1 MPKNSTGGIQQTV
14 ESIYLA
20 ESRRVFAS
28 LLRLMRELLPEPEV
42 IGLVEL
48 MVLQES
54 RREARTTNG
63 GDVILLEDQDRTRWD
78 RRLIEEG
85 QSLIERALTTRRFGA
100 YSLQAAIAAA
110 VVTSES
116 LKADRISTVET

>member
-1 MPKNSTGGIQQTV
+1 
-14 ESIYLA
+14 
-20 ESRRVFAS
+20 
-28 LLRLMRELLPEPEV
+28 MRELLPEPEV

-63 GDVILLEDQDRTRWD
+63 GDVILLEDQDRTRRD

-85 QSLIERALTTRRFGA
+85 QSLVESALTTRRFGA

>member
-63 GDVILLEDQDRTRWD
+63 GDVILLEDQDRTRRD

-85 QSLIERALTTRRFGA
+85 QSLVESALTTRRFGA

-110 VVTSES
+110 VVTLES